1 MNFDSH
7 PAEDRPL
14 HYVTA
19 RKTRVMGV
27 NLPKLRLSRQ
37 PSAKVLLNATFGGSF
52 EACTF
57 QVIFFKSRSRR
68 RVIDLARYLMVHR
81 QTVIRTVPEVNMGFW
96 REKFEAMAMAVAFAE
111 AGEWDTARSLVK
123 DTGAPRVGRT
133 AKTRKRTENR
143 PKKRL
148 FRL

>member
-1 MNFDSH
+1 MRLHVFSRFFQKPVAKARFGLGTIFDS
-7 PAEDRPL
+7 AEL
-14 HYVTA
+14 IE
-19 RKTRVMGV
+19 K
-27 NLPKLRLSRQ
+27 SE
-37 PSAKVLLNATFGGSF
+37 VL
-52 EACTF
+52 
-57 QVIFFKSRSRR
+57 
-68 RVIDLARYLMVHR
+68 
-81 QTVIRTVPEVNMGFW
+81 EVNMGFW

-111 AGEWDTARSLVK
+111 AGEWDTARSLTK